1 MRMNKNI
8 KVIIVDDESRIRR
21 GIEKLII
28 SNGEDWE
35 IVKTYADGQ
44 ECLNDIL
51 ANDIFFDVLFTDM
64 KMPSM
69 SGLELLSRL
78 KEKVTHTY
86 HSVVISGYDDFSF
99 VQKAMR
105 QGTIDYLLKP
115 IDRHEMQRCLNN
127 IKSLVLSKKK
137 VDETYSTNVSI
148 ELATKWILDN
158 LGENITIEKISS
170 KVFMNPSYFSEYFK
184 RKTGETVLDF
194 VTRKRMEKAI
204 LLLQTTNIKIYE
216 VSTLTGYTDTKYFSK
231 LFKKYY
237 GVLPSQIRHQ

>member
-1 MRMNKNI
+1 
-8 KVIIVDDESRIRR
+8 
-21 GIEKLII
+21 
-28 SNGEDWE
+28 
-35 IVKTYADGQ
+35 
-44 ECLNDIL
+44 
-51 ANDIFFDVLFTDM
+51 
-64 KMPSM
+64 
-69 SGLELLSRL
+69 
-78 KEKVTHTY
+78 
-86 HSVVISGYDDFSF
+86 
-99 VQKAMR
+99 
-105 QGTIDYLLKP
+105 
-115 IDRHEMQRCLNN
+115 
-127 IKSLVLSKKK
+127 

-204 LLLQTTNIKIYE
+204 SLLQTTNIKIYE